1 MSTTLH
7 ETPTRPSSPR
17 PPRRRP
23 VALVVAGAVLV
34 AAIGSGAALALGGR
48 SADRSDQPA
57 AAAAQ
62 PAVAQ
67 PAAAQATKAA
77 APTPASRG
85 GRGQRQQDSAPARS
99 SRPPRPAAQAR
110 GRDHPDRRPLRRLCP
125 QGRPDRDL
133 IVVDLVQ
140 VFTGDAAVQAALED
154 GMDRSAA
161 EVRDTYVRN
170 QNDRLRTLEMAGGVR
185 LNLIGSCESTGQ
197 DALFTKLIK
206 DATSGQGQLFYYTL
220 HVQGAMVRRS
230 MSTRPSPPADPTPA
244 KALPDPI
251 GQRLPCQPPADDRQG
266 LSARFRSPRTD
277 PSRRPWW
284 QRDAVSF

>member
-23 VALVVAGAVLV
+23 VALLVAGAVLV
-34 AAIGSGAALALGGR
+34 TAIGAGAALALGGR
-48 SADRSDQPA
+48 SADRSDQPT

-67 PAAAQATKAA
+67 PAVAQPAADQATKAA

-85 GRGQRQQDSAPARS
+85 TAAGQRQQGSGSGQEQSSNPSAGPKREGVTTLTD
-99 SRPPRPAAQAR
+99 
-110 GRDHPDRRPLRRLCP
+110 GRYDAYVRKVD
-125 QGRPDRDL
+125 PDRDL

-140 VFTGDAAVQAALED
+140 VFTGDAAVRAALED

-197 DALFTKLIK
+197 EALFTQLIK
-206 DATSGQGQLFYYTL
+206 DATYGQGQLFYYTL
-220 HVQGAMVRRS
+220 RVQGGVVRQIDEHQAQ
-230 MSTRPSPPADPTPA
+230 PA
-244 KALPDPI
+244 
-251 GQRLPCQPPADDRQG
+251 C
-266 LSARFRSPRTD
+266 
-277 PSRRPWW
+277 
-284 QRDAVSF
+284 

>member
-23 VALVVAGAVLV
+23 VAVLVAGAVLV
-34 AAIGSGAALALGGR
+34 AAIGAGAALALGGR

-57 AAAAQ
+57 AAAA
-62 PAVAQ
+62 P

-85 GRGQRQQDSAPARS
+85 TASGQRQQGSGQEQS
-99 SRPPRPAAQAR
+99 SNPSGSPKREGVTTLTD
-110 GRDHPDRRPLRRLCP
+110 GRYDAYVRKVD
-125 QGRPDRDL
+125 PDRDL

-140 VFTGDAAVQAALED
+140 VFTGDAAARAAIED

-170 QNDRLRTLEMAGGVR
+170 QNDRLRTL
-185 LNLIGSCESTGQ
+185 CESTGQ
-197 DALFTKLIK
+197 EALFTKLIK
-206 DATSGQGQLFYYTL
+206 DATYGQGQLFYYTL
-220 HVQGAMVRRS
+220 HVQGGVVQRIDEHQAQ
-230 MSTRPSPPADPTPA
+230 PA
-244 KALPDPI
+244 
-251 GQRLPCQPPADDRQG
+251 C
-266 LSARFRSPRTD
+266 
-277 PSRRPWW
+277 
-284 QRDAVSF
+284 

>member
-23 VALVVAGAVLV
+23 VALLVAGAVLV

-62 PAVAQ
+62 PAAQ
-67 PAAAQATKAA
+67 PVAVPATKAA

-85 GRGQRQQDSAPARS
+85 TAAGQRQQGS
-99 SRPPRPAAQAR
+99 SSGQEQSSNPSGSPKREGVVTLAD
-110 GRDHPDRRPLRRLCP
+110 GRYDAYVRKVD
-125 QGRPDRDL
+125 PDRDL

-140 VFTGDAAVQAALED
+140 VFTGDAAVRAAIED

-197 DALFTKLIK
+197 EALFTKLIK
-206 DATSGQGQLFYYTL
+206 DATYGQGQLFYYTL
-220 HVQGAMVRRS
+220 QVQGGVVQRIDEHQAQ
-230 MSTRPSPPADPTPA
+230 PA
-244 KALPDPI
+244 
-251 GQRLPCQPPADDRQG
+251 C
-266 LSARFRSPRTD
+266 
-277 PSRRPWW
+277 
-284 QRDAVSF
+284 

>member
-7 ETPTRPSSPR
+7 QTPTRPSSPR

-23 VALVVAGAVLV
+23 GALIVAGAVLV
-34 AAIGSGAALALGGR
+34 AAIGSGAAIALGGR
-48 SADRSDQPA
+48 SADRSDQPT

-62 PAVAQ
+62 PAAD
-67 PAAAQATKAA
+67 QATKAA

-85 GRGQRQQDSAPARS
+85 TASGQRQQGSGSGQEQSSNPSASPKREGVTTLTD
-99 SRPPRPAAQAR
+99 
-110 GRDHPDRRPLRRLCP
+110 GRYDAYVRKVD
-125 QGRPDRDL
+125 PDRDL

-140 VFTGDAAVQAALED
+140 VFTGDAAVRAAIQD

-197 DALFTKLIK
+197 EALFTKLIK
-206 DATSGQGQLFYYTL
+206 DATYGQGQLFYYTL
-220 HVQGAMVRRS
+220 GVQGGVVRQIDEHQAQ
-230 MSTRPSPPADPTPA
+230 PA
-244 KALPDPI
+244 
-251 GQRLPCQPPADDRQG
+251 C
-266 LSARFRSPRTD
+266 
-277 PSRRPWW
+277 
-284 QRDAVSF
+284 

>member
-23 VALVVAGAVLV
+23 VALFVAGAVLV

-62 PAVAQ
+62 PAAD
-67 PAAAQATKAA
+67 QATKAA
-77 APTPASRG
+77 ASTPASRG
-85 GRGQRQQDSAPARS
+85 TASGQRQQGSGSGQEQS
-99 SRPPRPAAQAR
+99 SNPSGNPKREGVTTLTD
-110 GRDHPDRRPLRRLCP
+110 GRYDAYVRKVD
-125 QGRPDRDL
+125 PDRDL

-140 VFTGDAAVQAALED
+140 VFTGDAAVRAALED

-197 DALFTKLIK
+197 EALFTKLIK
-206 DATSGQGQLFYYTL
+206 DATDGQGQLFYYTL
-220 HVQGAMVRRS
+220 HVQGGVVQRIDEHQAQ
-230 MSTRPSPPADPTPA
+230 PA
-244 KALPDPI
+244 
-251 GQRLPCQPPADDRQG
+251 C
-266 LSARFRSPRTD
+266 
-277 PSRRPWW
+277 
-284 QRDAVSF
+284 

>member
-34 AAIGSGAALALGGR
+34 AAIGAGAALALGGR

-57 AAAAQ
+57 AAQ
-62 PAVAQ
+62 PAVD
-67 PAAAQATKAA
+67 QATKAA

-85 GRGQRQQDSAPARS
+85 TAAGQRQQGSGSGQEQS
-99 SRPPRPAAQAR
+99 SNPSGSPKREGVTTLAD
-110 GRDHPDRRPLRRLCP
+110 GRYDAYVRKVD
-125 QGRPDRDL
+125 PDRDL

-140 VFTGDAAVQAALED
+140 VFTGKDAVRAALQD

-185 LNLIGSCESTGQ
+185 LNLIGACESTGQ
-197 DALFTKLIK
+197 EALFTKLIK
-206 DATSGQGQLFYYTL
+206 DATYGQGHLFYYTL
-220 HVQGAMVRRS
+220 HVRGGMVRQIDEHQAQ
-230 MSTRPSPPADPTPA
+230 PA
-244 KALPDPI
+244 
-251 GQRLPCQPPADDRQG
+251 C
-266 LSARFRSPRTD
+266 
-277 PSRRPWW
+277 
-284 QRDAVSF
+284 

>member
-23 VALVVAGAVLV
+23 VALFVAGAVLV

-48 SADRSDQPA
+48 SAHRSDQPA

-62 PAVAQ
+62 PATD
-67 PAAAQATKAA
+67 QATKVAA
-77 APTPASRG
+77 STPASRHTVS
-85 GRGQRQQDSAPARS
+85 GQRQQGSGSGQEQS
-99 SRPPRPAAQAR
+99 SNPSSGPKREGVTTLAD
-110 GRDHPDRRPLRRLCP
+110 GRYDAYVRKVD
-125 QGRPDRDL
+125 PDRDL

-140 VFTGDAAVQAALED
+140 VFTGKDAVRAAIED

-197 DALFTKLIK
+197 EALFTKLIN
-206 DATSGQGQLFYYTL
+206 DATYGQGHLFYYTL
-220 HVQGAMVRRS
+220 HVQGGVVRQIDEHQAQ
-230 MSTRPSPPADPTPA
+230 PA
-244 KALPDPI
+244 
-251 GQRLPCQPPADDRQG
+251 C
-266 LSARFRSPRTD
+266 
-277 PSRRPWW
+277 
-284 QRDAVSF
+284 

>member
-34 AAIGSGAALALGGR
+34 AAIGTGAALALGGR
-48 SADRSDQPA
+48 SADQSDQPA

-62 PAVAQ
+62 PV
-67 PAAAQATKAA
+67 AAQAAKAA
-77 APTPASRG
+77 ASTPASRG
-85 GRGQRQQDSAPARS
+85 TAAGQRQQGSGQEQS
-99 SRPPRPAAQAR
+99 STPSGSPKREGVTTLTD
-110 GRDHPDRRPLRRLCP
+110 GRYDAYVRKVD
-125 QGRPDRDL
+125 PDRDL

-140 VFTGDAAVQAALED
+140 VFTGDAAVRAALED

-197 DALFTKLIK
+197 EALFTKLIK
-206 DATSGQGQLFYYTL
+206 DATYGQGHLFYYTL
-220 HVQGAMVRRS
+220 HVQGGMVQRIDEHQAQ
-230 MSTRPSPPADPTPA
+230 PA
-244 KALPDPI
+244 
-251 GQRLPCQPPADDRQG
+251 C
-266 LSARFRSPRTD
+266 
-277 PSRRPWW
+277 
-284 QRDAVSF
+284 

>member
-34 AAIGSGAALALGGR
+34 AAIGAGAALALGGR
-48 SADRSDQPA
+48 SADRSDQPPP
-57 AAAAQ
+57 
-62 PAVAQ
+62 PARRRPQ
-67 PAAAQATKAA
+67 PAADQATKAA

-85 GRGQRQQDSAPARS
+85 TASGQQHQGSGQEQSSTPSGSPKREGVTTLTDGRYDAYVRKVD
-99 SRPPRPAAQAR
+99 
-110 GRDHPDRRPLRRLCP
+110 
-125 QGRPDRDL
+125 PDRDL

-140 VFTGDAAVQAALED
+140 VFTGNAAVRAAIED

-197 DALFTKLIK
+197 EALFTKLIK
-206 DATSGQGQLFYYTL
+206 DATYGQGQLFYYTL
-220 HVQGAMVRRS
+220 QVQGGVVQHIDEHQAQ
-230 MSTRPSPPADPTPA
+230 PA
-244 KALPDPI
+244 
-251 GQRLPCQPPADDRQG
+251 C
-266 LSARFRSPRTD
+266 
-277 PSRRPWW
+277 
-284 QRDAVSF
+284 